1 MIYSKS
7 EFLEWQHQV
16 RTYWSLRWKG
26 WRYGP
31 EEFCRRLYSGIVHGE
46 RELNLDAPTSYCD
59 KLNWMKLH
67 YHRPEFKVF
76 ADKLAVRAQIE
87 AKLGAEWLTPLLGVF
102 TRPEEIPWRDL
113 PEAFVLKTTH
123 ASGTNI
129 LCPDKSR
136 FDRGLAVRRLRRWL
150 RQAFYWYSL
159 EWCYRELPRRILC
172 ETFLKGDDGRSPR
185 DYKVMCFNG
194 APRIVWVDV
203 DRFTRHQRA
212 FYDPDWN
219 RMACRSSWIEPTD
232 ADFPRPPQLEQM
244 LAAAR
249 TLSAGY
255 PFMRVDF
262 YVVADRPIFG
272 EITLYP
278 GGGNEAF
285 LPLSFDEE
293 VGSWI
298 PLPPP
303 DSAPAPNP

>member
-1 MIYSKS
+1 MIYSKT
-7 EFLEWQHQV
+7 EYLEWQNQL
-16 RTYWSLRWKG
+16 RTYWSLRRKY

-31 EEFCRRLYSGIVHGE
+31 EGFCRWLYDRIVRGE
-46 RELNLDAPTSYCD
+46 RELDLETPTSYCD

-76 ADKLAVRAQIE
+76 ADKFAVRAHVA
-87 AKLGAEWLTPLLGVF
+87 AKLGPEWLVPLVGVYE
-102 TRPEEIPWRDL
+102 RPEDIPWDDL
-113 PEAFVLKTTH
+113 PDAFVLKTTH

-136 FDRGLAVRRLRRWL
+136 FDRGLAIRRLRRWL
-150 RQAFYWYSL
+150 RRDFYWYGL
-159 EWCYRELPRRILC
+159 EWCYRDMPRKILC
-172 ETFLKGDDGRSPR
+172 ESFLQGPEGQPPW
-185 DYKVMCFNG
+185 DYKVLCFNG
-194 APRIVWVDV
+194 EPRIVWVDV
-203 DRFTRHQRA
+203 GRFTRHLRA
-212 FYDPDWN
+212 FYDVQWN
-219 RMACRSSWIEPTD
+219 RLSCRSSWIESTEEN
-232 ADFPRPPQLEQM
+232 FPRPPQLERM

-262 YVVADRPIFG
+262 YVVGEQPMFG

-278 GGGNEAF
+278 GAGNEAF

-298 PLPPP
+298 PLP
-303 DSAPAPNP
+303 APAGEA